1 VKDRFWKKFEAAT
14 KASDRLELDR
24 LEDFRKTLLSFT
36 RTYDFLS
43 QIYNYEDTALEK
55 KAIFYRLLS
64 REIRDNSPR
73 ETIDLDGV
81 ELAKLGFR
89 KSDTVKLHLGSEEGA
104 LKPLTAAGTGVAHDP
119 VLTTIKEAIEQMNNL
134 FDDEGLTNG
143 DFEGFITY
151 VAAKAREVSKI
162 QDQAKANTLE
172 RFLESPDLRP
182 ILLAALF
189 AATGNFHTMGKE
201 LAEDDQKLSK
211 LIEIVGKVLH
221 KQLSTES

>member
-1 VKDRFWKKFEAAT
+1 VA
-14 KASDRLELDR
+14 DRLELDR
-24 LEDFRKTLLSFT
+24 LEDFRKSLLSFT
-36 RTYDFLS
+36 KTYDFLS
-43 QIYNYEDTALEK
+43 QIYNYEDTSLEK

-89 KSDTVKLHLGSEEGA
+89 QSETVKLDLGGEEGA
-104 LKPLTAAGTGVAHDP
+104 LKPLTGAGTGAAHDP
-119 VLTTIKEAIEQMNNL
+119 VLTTLRQAIEQMNTL

-151 VAAKAREVSKI
+151 VTAKAGEESKI
-162 QDQAKANTLE
+162 QNQARANTLE
-172 RFLESPDLRP
+172 QFLESPDLRP

-189 AATGNFHTMGKE
+189 TAQGNFQNMGKE
-201 LAEDDQKLSK
+201 LAEDDQKLAK
-211 LIEIVGKVLH
+211 LIGIVGRVLH
-221 KQLSTES
+221 KQLTESK